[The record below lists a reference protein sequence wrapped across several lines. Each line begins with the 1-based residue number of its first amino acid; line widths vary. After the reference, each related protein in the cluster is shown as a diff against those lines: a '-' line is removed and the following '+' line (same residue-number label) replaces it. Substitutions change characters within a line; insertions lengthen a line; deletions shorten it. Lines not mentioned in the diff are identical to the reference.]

1 MTPTIIIREVK
12 EIKVFKEIK
21 GSRGGLWVLG
31 KMCTFADM
39 LRTIDLSVGYRDG
52 GKERRL
58 LTGLNVHLAEG
69 QLVALLGRNGAGKST
84 LLRALTG
91 SDKPLSGRVEFRG
104 VDVSTLTA
112 LERARLVGL
121 VSTDRIQAGG
131 LTVRELVGMGRQPYT
146 GFLGRLGDE
155 DKNRVA
161 EGMDAV
167 GITSKADSYLS
178 SLSDGE
184 RQKAMIARVLVQRT
198 PLIVLDEPT
207 AFLDVASRIEIMG
220 LLRRLAHEGG
230 RSVLLS
236 SHDVSQSL
244 QLADR
249 LWIITDDGQLLDGT
263 PRELVNCGAMDRV
276 FGSRLVRFNPTLLD
290 YESAD

>member
-1 MTPTIIIREVK
+1 
-12 EIKVFKEIK
+12 
-21 GSRGGLWVLG
+21 
-31 KMCTFADM
+31 M

-91 SDKPLSGRVEFRG
+91 SDTPLSGRVEFRG

-167 GITSKADSYLS
+167 GITAKADSYLS

-220 LLRRLAHEGG
+220 LLRRLAHEGD